1 LSQWLNSVPAVG
13 GKGLAGAPPSQILL
27 THEIMI
33 PHFTRS
39 ATLASP
45 IAAALFLIPGL
56 ALSQTI
62 PDIAPE
68 IISAWKSNDS
78 DTLLIF
84 RYDGVY
90 FQVEDDPS
98 APGMER
104 GTFTW
109 NNATSAFSATTLR
122 DTNGESGLSHPAG
135 ATSLSVSGNTLT
147 YTVVGEGSFTYSR
160 VVSTTS
166 AIVGS
171 WLIPGEQTIIT
182 FLANGF
188 YFHAEESNDVP
199 DGYDG
204 MERGTYTWDSFSG
217 VLSAVPIT
225 DTNGWSGLSDPE
237 PSFHVTI
244 LENVM
249 TLTEGLDIY
258 TLQRINTNATPFSKL
273 LGDFHVEKFANY
285 IQSADADPSPLD
297 NPGGGDYPFWGE
309 AYVQTYV
316 GSTAPTL
323 KIGTRTPL
331 PFVLDSENSE
341 FGIEQDNYANKAA
354 LDAATAFPDGTTY
367 EFKSGSSTATLTFPA
382 SVEFPAVPQ
391 LLLGTGSWIGGS
403 YQVTADGSLSWTG
416 QSPFDPSKHATL
428 LSIEDVTENPSV
440 DLLKEFVIQG
450 DVTSYDLAG
459 KLIPGHDYW
468 VSIEHLKIG
477 SSTTSGTGIFAGRQ
491 GHAFH
496 NTNTSFLLKATAEPA
511 SMPVITQQPVSQAPA
526 EATEVLLTVGTNGE
540 DHTLTYQWFKG
551 NAAIP
556 GQTGNSL
563 TIRNYSTTA
572 DGGTYTVVVTNAA
585 GSVTSSFATLGEADV
600 EFVVIGKVIF
610 YEQTGPTT
618 VILDP
623 SPVTPDYGGPL
634 DFYAGVEGQNMSL
647 IAAPTVTPPAGTPG
661 PIGSPFYDT
670 LYFNAEDL
678 AWRYGPNGNDWGTL
692 TQLINDTA
700 FPNGTYTFLVDG
712 VSVPLSLTGDAYP
725 NTPQLTLSGGSWIN
739 GKYAMDTANAL
750 TVTTNTFTGYS
761 ANIDG
766 RIGLEVGNAS
776 VEFFKNSSPS
786 TNSATYTAPGN
797 TLSPNEI
804 IDVDAEFNAIVNK
817 SNAIPGAYCAAIY
830 HKTVGVE
837 VHFLPEITSQSSS
850 QAVSPSGTITLQ
862 VTATG
867 SPTTE
872 GGSLT
877 YTWRKNG
884 AILAGETS
892 QTLDI
897 SAVSS
902 VFAGTYTCTVSN
914 QVGAATTTPI
924 YLEYAD
930 AFQTYAASFGL
941 NSVTTGAPD
950 ADFDKDGIPNLLEYL
965 LGGNP
970 TLPSSGLLPA
980 VTKAPGSN
988 NLVFTYKRKIAAVGV
1003 SQVIE
1008 HSANLSNTWST
1019 ADHGQNGVA
1028 IATAAVPGDATTE
1041 QVTVTI
1047 PSTSASRFVRLKASR

>member
-1 LSQWLNSVPAVG
+1 MTPR
-13 GKGLAGAPPSQILL
+13 
-27 THEIMI
+27 
-33 PHFTRS
+33 FTRA

-45 IAAALFLIPGL
+45 LAVALLLVPSI

-62 PDIAPE
+62 PDISPE

-90 FQVEDDPS
+90 FQVQDDPS

-109 NNATSAFSATTLR
+109 DKTSSAFSATTQR
-122 DTNGESGLSHPAG
+122 DTNGQGGLSHPAG
-135 ATSLSVSGNTLT
+135 ATTLSISGNTLT
-147 YTVVGEGSFTYSR
+147 YTVAGEGDFTFSR
-160 VVSTTS
+160 IVNSTTS

-171 WLIPGEQTIIT
+171 WFIPGEQLSIT
-182 FLANGF
+182 FLANGS
-188 YFHAEESNDVP
+188 YFHAEESNEVP

-204 MERGTYTWDSFSG
+204 MERGTYTWDSLNG
-217 VLSAVPIT
+217 VLTAVPLT

-237 PSFHVTI
+237 PSFNVTV
-244 LENVM
+244 LGNVM
-249 TLTEGLDIY
+249 TMTEGPDTY
-258 TLQRINTNATPFSKL
+258 THQRITTNATPFSKL

-285 IQSADADPSPLD
+285 IQSADADPSPLN

-316 GSTAPTL
+316 GATDPTL
-323 KIGTRTPL
+323 KIGNRTPL
-331 PFVLDSENSE
+331 PFVWDPDNSE
-341 FGIEQDNYANKAA
+341 FGIEQDNYATKVE

-382 SVEFPAVPQ
+382 SVDFPAVPK
-391 LLLGTGSWIGGS
+391 LLLGAGSWNAGS
-403 YQVTADGSLSWTG
+403 YQVDAGGSLSWTG
-416 QSPFDPSKHATL
+416 QNPFDPSKHATL

-450 DVTSYDLAG
+450 DVTSYDLTG
-459 KLIPGHDYW
+459 KLMPGHDYW

-511 SMPVITQQPVSQAPA
+511 SMPVITQQPISQLPT
-526 EATEVLLTVGTNGE
+526 EATEVLLTVGTEGE
-540 DHTLTYQWFKG
+540 DYTLAYQWFKD

-563 TIRNYSTTA
+563 TIRNYSNAA
-572 DGGTYTVVVTNAA
+572 DGGTYTVVVTNTA
-585 GSVTSSFATLGEADV
+585 GSVNTDFATLGEADV
-600 EFVVIGKVIF
+600 EFVVIGKGIF

-618 VILDP
+618 IILDP

-634 DFYAGVEGQNMSL
+634 DFFAGVEGQNMSL

-670 LYFNAEDL
+670 LYFNAEDF

-739 GKYAMDTANAL
+739 GKYAMDAANAL
-750 TVTTNTFTGYS
+750 TVTTNIFTGYS

-766 RIGLEVGNAS
+766 RIGLDVGNAS

-797 TLSPNEI
+797 TLLPNEI
-804 IDVDAEFNAIVNK
+804 IDVDAEFDAIVNK
-817 SNAIPGAYCAAIY
+817 SNAIPGAYCVAVY

-837 VHFLPEITSQSSS
+837 VHFLPKITSQSSS
-850 QAVSPSGTITLQ
+850 QAVSPSATITLQ

-872 GGSLT
+872 GGSMN
-877 YTWRKNG
+877 YIWRKNG

-892 QTLDI
+892 LTLDI
-897 SAVSS
+897 VAASSAV
-902 VFAGTYTCTVSN
+902 AGTYTCTVSN
-914 QVGAATTTPI
+914 QVGTATTQPI
-924 YLEYAD
+924 HLEYAD
-930 AFQTYAASFGL
+930 AFQAFAASYGL

-965 LGGNP
+965 LGGNL

-980 VTKAPGSN
+980 ITKAPGSN
-988 NLVFTYKRKIAAVGV
+988 NIAFTYRRKIAATGV
-1003 SQVIE
+1003 IQVIE
-1008 HSANLSNTWST
+1008 HAENFISSWAP
-1019 ADHGQNGVA
+1019 AVHGAGGVT
-1028 IATAAVPGDATTE
+1028 IVTTPVPGDVTSE

-1047 PSTSASRFVRLKASR
+1047 PSTSTSRFVRLKAGRP